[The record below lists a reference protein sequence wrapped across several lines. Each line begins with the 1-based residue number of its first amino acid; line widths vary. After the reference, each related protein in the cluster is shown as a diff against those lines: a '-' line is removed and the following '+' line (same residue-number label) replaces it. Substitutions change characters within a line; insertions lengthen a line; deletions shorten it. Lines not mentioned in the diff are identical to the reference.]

1 MKLIYIYGPPA
12 SGKLTV
18 ATALAAQTG
27 FKLFHNHLTQDLAGV
42 LYPEWNDVRHKLVDK
57 LRLDVIEYAAQ
68 NNTDLIF
75 TQYYTGDGDDI
86 AFVNDTVE
94 IIKSSGGTVKFVELT
109 APIDV
114 LQRRVTNESRKPFE
128 KAKDIE
134 TLQKHLDDSKFQSVE
149 YERLTIDSSKVEPD
163 EASRD
168 IIESFRLN
176 TI

>member
-1 MKLIYIYGPPA
+1 MRLIYIYGPPA

-18 ATALAAQTG
+18 ATALASQTG

-42 LYPEWNDVRHKLVDK
+42 LYTEWNDMRRKLVDK
-57 LRLDVIEYAAQ
+57 LRLDVMEYAAQ

-75 TQYYTGDGDDI
+75 TQYYTGNGQDI

-94 IIKSSGGTVKFVELT
+94 IIKRNGGTVKFVELT
-109 APIDV
+109 APIGV
-114 LQRRVTNESRKPFE
+114 LQKRVTNESRKPFE

-134 TLQKHLDDSKFQSVE
+134 TLQKHLDNSKYQSVE

-163 EASRD
+163 EASRN
-168 IIESFRLN
+168 IIESFGLN